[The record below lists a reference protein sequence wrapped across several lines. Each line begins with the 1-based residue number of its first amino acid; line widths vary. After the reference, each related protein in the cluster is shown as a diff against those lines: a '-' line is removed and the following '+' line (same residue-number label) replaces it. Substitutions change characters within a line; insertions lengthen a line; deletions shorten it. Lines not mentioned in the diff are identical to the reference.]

1 MYVCRRSLEV
11 SNTYKEDAPTPYK
24 LPRRAPFQPAVDRY
38 NRPVRPPL
46 ATVFNSSSTP
56 RVQLTPVPIKL

>member
-1 MYVCRRSLEV
+1 MYVRRRSFEV
-11 SNTYKEDAPTPYK
+11 RNTYNDDAPKPYK
-24 LPRRAPFQPAVDRY
+24 LPRRALFQPAVDRY
-38 NRPVRPPL
+38 RRPVRPPL